1 MDQPT
6 ENNNNIYCPI
16 CQGKVEKTG
25 KPGWALCPVH
35 GWIKYKSHE
44 EQEREDIFS
53 KINLKTLFLAQQAK
67 EKIGFIRNKS
77 TIIIFIIS
85 AIFVTGLLVFILGF
99 FDLKGLLHESLEIKP
114 LKVPVQKDEPIK
126 ETRSQVPIP
135 PEKAQSQVSVS
146 PKAVPLNEKTDG
158 KKETKEKSIQPQKP
172 SEPIFTVQA
181 GAFRNAFHAKSLKT
195 MLTKKGYDAY
205 INTSR
210 SKKGEVLYKVWIGQ
224 FSDRKK
230 AETLAAKIKNA
241 ESIQAFVVVLPK

>member
-1 MDQPT
+1 MDQST

-16 CQGKVEKTG
+16 CHGEVEKTG

-53 KINLKTLFLAQQAK
+53 KISLKTLFLAQQAK
-67 EKIGFIRNKS
+67 EKIGFTRNKS

-85 AIFVTGLLVFILGF
+85 AIFVTGLLGFILGY
-99 FDLKGLLHESLEIKP
+99 FDFKGLLHESLEIKP

-146 PKAVPLNEKTDG
+146 PKAVPLNEKTSG
-158 KKETKEKSIQPQKP
+158 KKETKEKSIQPPKP

-181 GAFRNAFHAKSLKT
+181 GAFRNAFHAKSLRT
-195 MLTKKGYDAY
+195 MLTKKGYDAS
-205 INTSR
+205 INTSKL
-210 SKKGEVLYKVWIGQ
+210 KKVILHRVWIGK
-224 FSDRKK
+224 FSERKE
-230 AETLAAKIKNA
+230 AETIAKKIRK
-241 ESIQAFVVVLPK
+241 EEGIQTFVVVVSK